1 MNNTE
6 FENLIRKTLHTTETP
21 SRESFTRLIKTLDES
36 TVTKTFSMRYTIR
49 RVSNIINQTIKEFT
63 MAWKTK
69 NIILV
74 PTFLLLIVIGA
85 FSLSNR
91 KPYDEVIMDLAVE
104 NQLIE
109 DESIM
114 DEELLVTDLNSPEMD
129 ELITQQNDIF

>member
-6 FENLIRKTLHTTETP
+6 LENLIRKTLCTTETP
-21 SRESFTRLIKTLDES
+21 SRESFTRLIKTLDEPA
-36 TVTKTFSMRYTIR
+36 VTKKFSMRYTIR

-114 DEELLVTDLNSPEMD
+114 DEELLVTDLDSPEVD